1 MRPSLK
7 MFKVLEAWNKRRDS
21 QNNSVSWVDPKCDVN
36 RLHATNWPVSGIT
49 RRLHKNQN
57 CSFLTQQWGKWPHK
71 KRHHGPRVWKKLY
84 TDTPSRGYT
93 IPSTSSIVVLCLC
106 PMQMLSQDFG
116 PHCCTN
122 PMRWQSVENRVEV
135 SWIDPIALVL
145 HWYQYLDWYAYFY
158 GLPQWNDFDKGRHTS
173 WRHYWHI
180 VTNCHTVVLMY
191 YFIII
196 KQIAFVFW

>member
-1 MRPSLK
+1 MWRQQTACYQLASQWHHSTTSQKSKLLIFNSAMREMAAQKTTPWSPSLK
-7 MFKVLEAWNKRRDS
+7 KAI
-21 QNNSVSWVDPKCDVN
+21 
-36 RLHATNWPVSGIT
+36 H
-49 RRLHKNQN
+49 
-57 CSFLTQQWGKWPHK
+57 
-71 KRHHGPRVWKKLY
+71 
-84 TDTPSRGYT
+84 DTPSRGYT
-93 IPSTSSIVVLCLC
+93 ITSTSSIVLCLC
-106 PMQMLSQDFG
+106 SMQMMSQDFG
-116 PHCCTN
+116 PHCCAN
-122 PMRWQSVENRVEV
+122 PMRWQSVESRVEV

-158 GLPQWNDFDKGRHTS
+158 GLPQWNDFDKGKHTS